1 VTALEEAFRDL
12 AAVLDELELPFAVG
26 GSFAS
31 SAFGVPRS
39 TLDVDLVV
47 ELSPEEAYHLARLAA
62 PWFAGD
68 PEEARRAVAANR
80 SFNLLHQRAVY
91 KFDIFPT
98 TFFAHGED
106 EVRRRIFVRGTA
118 LSADR
123 AVPMVSPEDIV
134 LAKLAWYRAGGE
146 TSERQWMDL
155 EGIWRMQG
163 SGLDRAYLE
172 AWAEQMATRDLL
184 RRLIH

>member
-1 VTALEEAFRDL
+1 MTALEEAFRDL

-39 TLDVDLVV
+39 TLGVDLVV
-47 ELSPEEAYHLARLAA
+47 ELSPKEAYHLARLAA

-68 PEEARRAVAANR
+68 PEEARRAV
-80 SFNLLHQRAVY
+80 Y
-91 KFDIFPT
+91 KFDVFPT

-106 EVRRRIFVRGTA
+106 EVCRRILVRGTA

-146 TSERQWMDL
+146 SSERQWMDL

-163 SGLDRAYLE
+163 AGLDRAYLE

>member
-1 VTALEEAFRDL
+1 MTALEEAFRDL

-68 PEEARRAVAANR
+68 PEEARRRPDGRPKGGR
-80 SFNLLHQRAVY
+80 SGREWA
-91 KFDIFPT
+91 
-98 TFFAHGED
+98 
-106 EVRRRIFVRGTA
+106 RGN
-118 LSADR
+118 
-123 AVPMVSPEDIV
+123 P
-134 LAKLAWYRAGGE
+134 RAG
-146 TSERQWMDL
+146 S
-155 EGIWRMQG
+155 
-163 SGLDRAYLE
+163 
-172 AWAEQMATRDLL
+172 
-184 RRLIH
+184 